1 MKNLIRNINGFFYDM
16 KYYFS
21 NLIKYHKIVKEMRP
35 WDGHYIY
42 MMTKFQLEQLL
53 PVIENGHEEDES
65 RLEKVKDIK
74 RLIYLLNNSIKDN
87 YSERC
92 GFDHNYNITFEKLND
107 DSQLYEMKSDETPEQ
122 ESNNRRAIEEANQ
135 LEKDEIEEIGKLY
148 TKVTYW
154 WD

>member
-21 NLIKYHKIVKEMRP
+21 NLIKYHKVVKEMRP

-53 PVIENGHEEDES
+53 PIIENGHEEDES

-74 RLIYLLNNSIKDN
+74 RFIYLLNNSIKDN
-87 YSERC
+87 YSQRC
-92 GFDHNYNITFEKLND
+92 GFDHNYEIIFEKMNNGN
-107 DSQLYEMKSDETPEQ
+107 YEMKSNETPEQ
-122 ESNNRRAIEEANQ
+122 HVNNRRAIKEANQ

-148 TKVTYW
+148 AKVTWW